1 MADSGS
7 KPGLP
12 GTTAIKPNA
21 TTLSGQLICALQL
34 PGLDPLLPLNLGTV
48 TNRAMLRI
56 GRLQDSRLMN
66 SVRPFVML
74 EEDKRISNRVACR
87 LDTQV

>member
-21 TTLSGQLICALQL
+21 TTLSGQSICALQST
-34 PGLDPLLPLNLGTV
+34 GLDPKRPIAQTLG
-48 TNRAMLRI
+48 
-56 GRLQDSRLMN
+56 
-66 SVRPFVML
+66 
-74 EEDKRISNRVACR
+74 
-87 LDTQV
+87 